1 MKTSDLVTIVVPA
14 YNAEAFLQ
22 ENIES
27 ILGQTYKNLE
37 VIYVCDGCTDSTV
50 DILKR
55 YSYDDRLII
64 HVEEDNHGAA
74 VSRNIGMNIANG
86 DWIIFFDADDLFES
100 DMIEQMVNCAY
111 EADADMCCCY
121 WECFDD
127 SPRQDV
133 RDFYN
138 ERILRYCNTYP
149 VIETSEESAHILQLV
164 GTNCWNKL
172 VNKSVYK
179 KEEVYFQDIKNS
191 NDVYYSII
199 AAINTKRIV
208 YIDKAL
214 LHYRSNKGRKTLSSD
229 RLGREIYLLEACDKV
244 YEYIAKENNEFL
256 LKSFYNE
263 IIFYIIIH
271 LGKPV
276 YSYIVNSLKNLYFE
290 KWKMIDPYSIDDQLN
305 YVYRCVYKSILN
317 DKTEINMDEIIMQ
330 AKLEFVRELSTSGCS
345 IWGAGM
351 FGSRLLEEISLADI
365 DIQHVYDSSEDK
377 IGEKICG
384 YTIERYEQTEE
395 KNIIITTPKYYDVIK
410 NTIKNYVDNIFNL
423 EMQIWNIP

>member
-50 DILKR
+50 DILKQ

-86 DWIIFFDADDLFES
+86 EWIIFFDADDLFEPS
-100 DMIEQMVNCAY
+100 MIEQMVNCAY
-111 EADADMCCCY
+111 EMDADMCCCY
-121 WECFDD
+121 WENFDD

-133 RDFYN
+133 GVSN

-149 VIETSEESAHILQLV
+149 VVETSKESAHILQLV

-208 YIDKAL
+208 YIDKVL
-214 LHYRSNKGRKTLSSD
+214 LHYRSNKGRKTLSTD
-229 RLGREIYLLEACDKV
+229 RLGHDIYLLEACDKV
-244 YEYIAKENNEFL
+244 YEYIAKENNGFL

-271 LGKPV
+271 LNKPV

-290 KWKMIDPYSIDDQLN
+290 KWKMIDSYSIDDQLS
-305 YVYRCVYKSILN
+305 YVHRCVYKSILN

-330 AKLEFVRELSTSGCS
+330 AKLEFVRELSKTGCS

-351 FGSRLLEEISLADI
+351 LGSRLLEEISHTDI

-377 IGEKICG
+377 TGKKIYG
-384 YTIERYEQTEE
+384 YTIERYEQNEE
-395 KNIIITTPKYYDVIK
+395 NNIIITTPKYYDVIK

-423 EMQIWNIP
+423 ELQIWNIP